1 MERTRKEQERYITEK
16 VTLATRGLYKG
27 RFSPDEMLET
37 KVHLGSVL
45 FAMRF
50 FALEDTLG
58 HFYGEG
64 GVLREFWDLQEMSLS
79 DQSDDCINHIVHCFE
94 MYEEQR
100 EQFDEEIKKKK
111 KNG

>member
-1 MERTRKEQERYITEK
+1 MERPHKIWYIAKK
-16 VTLATRGLYKG
+16 VALAKRSFYKG
-27 RFSPDEMLET
+27 EPETDEIMET
-37 KVHLGSVL
+37 KTHLGSVL
-45 FAMRF
+45 SAMRF

-79 DQSDDCINHIVHCFE
+79 DQSDDCINHIVYCFE

-111 KNG
+111 KCK